1 MASTELIPELNIR
14 PPWFDIQIA
23 SQPYLIAFFISSD
36 VKMPLAIIGSLVSF
50 LCKKLKTSHIVKLFL
65 DQVRLGL
72 SFDLL
77 ILHHI

>member
-23 SQPYLIAFFISSD
+23 SQPYLIALFISSD

-50 LCKKLKTSHIVKLFL
+50 FM
-65 DQVRLGL
+65 
-72 SFDLL
+72 
-77 ILHHI
+77 